1 MFELFSKKANTL
13 LGIDIS
19 STSVKLLE
27 LSRSGNRYKVES
39 YAVEPLP
46 ANAVVEKNIAELEGV
61 GSALTRLLVKAKSN
75 VKIAAV
81 AVAGSA
87 VITKTIEMDA
97 GLSDD
102 EMENQLKLEA
112 DQYIPYPLEEVAID
126 FEVQGYS
133 TRNPERV
140 EVLLAACRKENVEVR
155 EAALALAG
163 LTARVV
169 DVEAYALERSF
180 GLLSAQLGQDH
191 EQLTVAVI
199 DIGATMTTL
208 SVLHNGRIIYTR
220 EQLFGGR
227 QLTEEIQRRYGLS
240 VSEAGLAKK
249 QGGLPDD
256 YVMEVLQPFKDA
268 VVQQVSRS
276 LQFFFAAGQYN
287 RVDYIMLAGGTA
299 SISGLDRLIQERL
312 GTPTL
317 VANPFADMAL
327 SVKVNAGALASD
339 APALMIA
346 CGLALRSF
354 D

>member
-1 MFELFSKKANTL
+1 MPGLFSKKASTV

-27 LSRSGNRYKVES
+27 LSRSGNRYRVEA

-46 ANAVVEKNIAELEGV
+46 ANAVVEKNLVEVEGV
-61 GSALTRLLVKAKSN
+61 GLALGRVLSRSRSSTRH
-75 VKIAAV
+75 AAV

-87 VITKTIEMDA
+87 VITKLVEMDA

-102 EMENQLKLEA
+102 ELETQLKLEA

-126 FEVQGYS
+126 FEVQGPAP
-133 TRNPERV
+133 RNPERV
-140 EVLLAACRKENVEVR
+140 EVLLAACRKENVEAR
-155 EAALALAG
+155 EAALSLAG
-163 LTARVV
+163 LTAKVV
-169 DVEAYALERSF
+169 DVEAYALERTYE
-180 GLLSAQLGQDH
+180 LLAPQLRKGQED
-191 EQLTVAVI
+191 LAVAVV

-208 SVLHNGRIIYTR
+208 SVLRNGRTLYTR

-240 VSEAGLAKK
+240 LEEAGLAKR
-249 QGGLPDD
+249 QGGLPED
-256 YVMEVLQPFKDA
+256 YEQEVLQPFREA

-276 LQFFFAAGQYN
+276 LQFFFASGQLHE
-287 RVDYIMLAGGTA
+287 VDYILLAGGTA
-299 SISGLDRLIQERL
+299 SIPGVDRLIEEKL
-312 GTPTL
+312 GTPTR
-317 VANPFADMAL
+317 VANPFANMTIN
-327 SVKVNAGALASD
+327 SRINAGALAAD

-346 CGLALRSF
+346 CGLAMRSF

>member
-1 MFELFSKKANTL
+1 MPGLFNKKSNTL

-27 LSRSGNRYKVES
+27 LSRQGERYRVEA

-46 ANAVVEKNIAELEGV
+46 VGAVIEKNIAELEGV
-61 GSALTRLLVKAKSN
+61 GLALARALAKARTGLKN
-75 VKIAAV
+75 VAV

-87 VITKTIEMDA
+87 VITKTIEMEA
-97 GLSDD
+97 GLSED
-102 EMENQLKLEA
+102 EMESQLKIEA
-112 DQYIPYPLEEVAID
+112 DQYIPYPLDEVAID
-126 FEVQGYS
+126 FEIQGTS
-133 TRNPERV
+133 GRNPERV
-140 EVLLAACRKENVEVR
+140 DVLLAACRKENVEVR

-180 GLLSAQLGQDH
+180 ELLASRLTVSGKPS
-191 EQLTVAVI
+191 TVAVV

-208 SVLHNGRIIYTR
+208 SVLRNGRIIYTR

-227 QLTEEIQRRYGLS
+227 QLTEEIQRRYGLTL
-240 VSEAGLAKK
+240 EQAGLAQKK
-249 QGGLPDD
+249 GGLPDD
-256 YVMEVLQPFKDA
+256 YAGEVLRPFREA
-268 VVQQVSRS
+268 LVQQVSRS
-276 LQFFFAAGQYN
+276 LHFFFASGQYSA
-287 RVDYIMLAGGTA
+287 VDHILLAGGTA
-299 SISGLDRLIQERL
+299 SIPGLDRLIEQQL
-312 GTPTL
+312 GTPTQ
-317 VANPFADMAL
+317 VANPFGEMTL
-327 SVKVNAGALASD
+327 GSKVNGAALASD

>member
-1 MFELFSKKANTL
+1 MLGLFSKKTHAL

-27 LSRSGNRYKVES
+27 LSRTGNRYRVES

-46 ANAVVEKNIAELEGV
+46 ANAVVEKNIADLEGV
-61 GSALTRLLVKAKSN
+61 GQALARVLIKAKSSVRN
-75 VKIAAV
+75 AAV

-87 VITKTIEMDA
+87 VITKILEMEA

-102 EMENQLKLEA
+102 DMETQLKVEA
-112 DQYIPYPLEEVAID
+112 DQYIPYALEEVAID

-133 TRNPERV
+133 EHHPERV

-155 EAALALAG
+155 EAVLALAG
-163 LTARVV
+163 LNAVVV

-180 GLLSAQLGQDH
+180 GLLSSHLGGDLQN
-191 EQLTVAVI
+191 LTVAVV

-208 SVLHNGRIIYTR
+208 SVLRNGRIIYTR

-227 QLTEEIQRRYGLS
+227 HLTEEIQRRYSLS
-240 VSEAGLAKK
+240 MEEAGLAKK

-256 YVMEVLQPFKDA
+256 YVSEVLQPFKDA

-276 LQFFFAAGQYN
+276 LQFFFASGRYN
-287 RVDYIMLAGGTA
+287 SVDFILLAGGTA
-299 SISGLDRLIQERL
+299 SIPGLDQLIQQRI

-327 SVKVNAGALASD
+327 SSKVNAGALASD

>member
-1 MFELFSKKANTL
+1 MLGLFSKKSNTL

-27 LSRSGNRYKVES
+27 LSQSGNRYRVES

-46 ANAVVEKNIAELEGV
+46 ANAVVEKNIVELEGV
-61 GSALTRLLVKAKSN
+61 GEALTRVLVKARTN
-75 VKIAAV
+75 VRNAAV

-102 EMENQLKLEA
+102 ELESQMKLEA

-140 EVLLAACRKENVEVR
+140 DVLLAACRKENVEVR

-163 LTARVV
+163 LSARVV

-180 GLLSAQLGQDH
+180 GLIAAQLSNNQ
-191 EQLTVAVI
+191 EKLIVAVV

-240 VSEAGLAKK
+240 MGEAGLAKK

-256 YVMEVLQPFKDA
+256 YHSEVLQPFKDA

-276 LQFFFAAGQYN
+276 LQFFFASGQYHE
-287 RVDYIMLAGGTA
+287 VDYIMLAGGTA
-299 SISGLDRLIQERL
+299 SIAGLDNLIQQRL

-317 VANPFADMAL
+317 VANPFADMSL
-327 SVKVNAGALASD
+327 SSKVNAGALASD

>member
-1 MFELFSKKANTL
+1 MLGLFSKKANTL

-27 LSRSGNRYKVES
+27 LSRSGSRYKVEA

-61 GSALTRLLVKAKSN
+61 GQALSRVLAKAKTS
-75 VKIAAV
+75 VRSVSV

-87 VITKTIEMDA
+87 VITKTVEMEA

-102 EMENQLKLEA
+102 ELENQLKLEA

-126 FEVQGYS
+126 FEVQGVS
-133 TRNPERV
+133 PRNPERV

-163 LTARVV
+163 LTAKVV
-169 DVEAYALERSF
+169 DVEAYALERAYD
-180 GLLSAQLGQDH
+180 LLAEQLGGAHD
-191 EQLTVAVI
+191 ELTVAVV

-208 SVLHNGRIIYTR
+208 SVLHNGRTIYTR

-240 VSEAGLAKK
+240 VDEAGLAKK

-256 YVMEVLQPFKDA
+256 YESEVLQPFKDA
-268 VVQQVSRS
+268 LVQQVSRS

-287 RVDYIMLAGGTA
+287 DVDYILLAGGTA
-299 SISGLDRLIQERL
+299 SIPDLDRLIQQKI
-312 GTPTL
+312 GTQTL

-327 SVKVNAGALASD
+327 SGKVNAGALASD

-346 CGLALRSF
+346 CGLAMRSF

>member
-1 MFELFSKKANTL
+1 MLGLFTKKTNTL

-27 LSRSGNRYKVES
+27 LSRSGGRYRVEA

-46 ANAVVEKNIAELEGV
+46 PNAVVEKNIAELEGV
-61 GSALTRLLVKAKSN
+61 GQALGRVLAKARTNARS
-75 VKIAAV
+75 AAV

-87 VITKTIEMDA
+87 VIAKTIEMDA
-97 GLSDD
+97 GLSED
-102 EMENQLKLEA
+102 ELENQIKLEA

-126 FEVQGYS
+126 FEVQGVS
-133 TRNPERV
+133 ARNPGRV

-163 LTARVV
+163 LSAKVI
-169 DVEAYALERSF
+169 DVEAYALERAYSLMA
-180 GLLSAQLGQDH
+180 GQLGGNVD
-191 EQLTVAVI
+191 ELTVAVV

-208 SVLHNGRIIYTR
+208 SVLHNGRTIYTR

-240 VSEAGLAKK
+240 FEEAGLAKK

-256 YVMEVLQPFKDA
+256 YQAEVLTPFREA
-268 VVQQVSRS
+268 VVQQVGRS

-287 RVDYIMLAGGTA
+287 DVDYILLAGGTA
-299 SISGLDRLIQERL
+299 SISGLDRLIQQKI

-317 VANPFADMAL
+317 VANPFADMTL
-327 SVKVNAGALASD
+327 NSKVNASALASD

-346 CGLALRSF
+346 CGLAMRSF